1 MKADGDRA
9 ESLALEFLL
18 TRGCK
23 LVTRNFRSRFG
34 EIDLI
39 VRDGGTLVFVEVRKR
54 GRSRFGTAADSI
66 TTTKQQK
73 LIATAGLYLT
83 RLSPQPPCRFDA
95 VLIDAEDRLEWLK
108 DAFRP

>member
-18 TRGCK
+18 SRGCT

-39 VRDGGTLVFVEVRKR
+39 VRDGRTLVFVEVRKR

-66 TTTKQQK
+66 GATKQQK
-73 LIATAGLYLT
+73 LIATAHFFLT
-83 RLSPQPPCRFDA
+83 RYRQPPPCRFDA
-95 VLIDAEDRLEWLK
+95 VLVDGESRVDWMK